1 MTRFIAVLML
11 GLLAALPLRAQGSAE
26 AQAGIE
32 GTIRSQI
39 QAFEA
44 DDFARAFTFASPS
57 IQRLFGTPENFG
69 TMVRRGYPM
78 VWRPGEVRF
87 GELRDINGALWQKV
101 IIQDQD
107 GVTHVLA
114 YRMIQQNGE
123 WLISGVQILQQPE
136 VAA

>member
-11 GLLAALPLRAQGSAE
+11 SLLAALPLRGQESPE

-32 GTIRSQI
+32 GTIRGQI
-39 QAFEA
+39 EAFEA

-69 TMVRRGYPM
+69 VMVRRGYPM
-78 VWRPGEVRF
+78 VWRPGDVRF

-101 IIQDQD
+101 IIQDEA
-107 GVTHVLA
+107 GVTHVLD
-114 YRMIQQNGE
+114 YRMIQQNGQ
-123 WLISGVQILQQPE
+123 WRISGVQILPQPE